1 MEAIRHVDPR
11 ITWGDIWA
19 RLSVFPFLVSR
30 QQKLTNNSPEKCGK
44 GGIYGPNAL
53 SDRATRFRLENC
65 IPARIERR
73 GSKELRNFMLGLMS
87 PAAIAANSTREL
99 SKLSDEQQ
107 MQAKRLNKGKHDTN
121 AGGYGLKINQRGG
134 SAPRKARKAVAKKR
148 KPASSQSHKDKRRQ
162 LPSGLDFH
170 EDTEHQPLSFASEHH
185 HTNERQKPNGSTPS
199 TEYASPDSV
208 PGEMCGYAPLESS
221 LHFGLANN
229 DFGHSDPS
237 SGTYEYMTIG
247 PAFAAPSSYIPPFDT
262 WEGSSS
268 DTLSTLNTPTNGRD
282 LSMLAPFGDID
293 HQYIPPQITE
303 HAQAIPEGFMTTQA
317 QFHPCVMNDWPSTST
332 ANQSYMFQMNEL
344 SSHFHDTMG
353 PRIAQVAPCAGSSGV
368 SGDVERGFQDSHRFT
383 GTDGALFHSVM
394 ARDWSGGV

>member
-11 ITWGDIWA
+11 ITWADIWA
-19 RLSVFPFLVSR
+19 RLSVFPFVVSR

-53 SDRATRFRLENC
+53 SDRASRFRLENC

-73 GSKELRNFMLGLMS
+73 GSKELRDFMLRLMS

-107 MQAKRLNKGKHDTN
+107 VQARRRNKGKHDAN
-121 AGGYGLKINQRGG
+121 AGGYVLKNNQRGG
-134 SAPRKARKAVAKKR
+134 SAPRKARKAVAKKG

-162 LPSGLDFH
+162 LPSGPDFYEH
-170 EDTEHQPLSFASEHH
+170 TERQPLSFASEQH
-185 HTNERQKPNGSTPS
+185 HTNGRQKPNGSTLS

-208 PGEMCGYAPLESS
+208 PGELFGHSPLESS

-229 DFGHSDPS
+229 DFGPFDPS
-237 SGTYEYMTIG
+237 SGTFEYMSIG
-247 PAFAAPSSYIPPFDT
+247 PAFAAPNLYIPPFDT

-268 DTLSTLNTPTNGRD
+268 DTLSALSTPANGRD
-282 LSMLAPFGDID
+282 LSVLAPFGGID
-293 HQYIPPQITE
+293 HRYIPPRITE

-317 QFHPCVMNDWPSTST
+317 QFYPGVIDDWPPTSM
-332 ANQSYMFQMNEL
+332 ANQSCMFQMSEPC
-344 SSHFHDTMG
+344 SHFHDTMG
-353 PRIAQVAPCAGSSGV
+353 PRIAQVAPGAGPSNV
-368 SGDVERGFQDSHRFT
+368 SGDVERGFQDSDRFT
-383 GTDGALFHSVM
+383 GTEGALFHTVM